1 MRIGYVQT
9 DPTFGAVKENHS
21 QVAALVATARADLWV
36 LPELF
41 ATGYQFR
48 SRAEAAE
55 LAEPIPEGPTCRFL
69 TDIARAHGCHL
80 VAGVAERTNGNIY
93 NTAVLVGPR
102 GVRARYRKLHLF
114 DTEVQWFTPGDLPL
128 IVVDIGTARIGMM
141 VCFDHLFPEVA
152 RTLALAGAD
161 VIAHPANLVLP
172 EYGQLTMRVR
182 ALENGVFTV
191 TANRVGTEHRTA
203 MPLHFTGASQIVA
216 PTGEVLARGTD
227 DQEEARVVTIDPT
240 AARDKAITP
249 HNDRFADRRPRFYR
263 C

>member
-9 DPTFGAVKENHS
+9 NPTFGAVEENHAR
-21 QVAALVATARADLWV
+21 VAALVATDHADLWV

-48 SRAEAAE
+48 SRAEALE
-55 LAEPIPEGPTCRFL
+55 LAEPVPDGPTCRFL
-69 TDIARAHGCHL
+69 MELARIHNCHF
-80 VAGVAERTNGNIY
+80 VAGMAERVDSRVY
-93 NTAVLVGPR
+93 NTAVLVAAA

-114 DTEVQWFTPGDLPL
+114 SAEKLWFSPGDTPL
-128 IVVDIGTARIGMM
+128 AVSDIGGVRVGMM
-141 VCFDHLFPEVA
+141 VCFDHLFPETA

-191 TANRVGTEHRTA
+191 TANRVGEEHRGDV
-203 MPLHFTGASQIVA
+203 PLHFTGASQIVA
-216 PTGEVLARGTD
+216 PSGEVLVRGTD
-227 DQEEARVVTIDPT
+227 DQEEARTVVIDPN
-240 AARDKAITP
+240 AARDKAITLY
-249 HNDRFADRRPRFYR
+249 NDRFADRRPKFYR